1 MTSLYT
7 ITKLTATESHF
18 SAEIT
23 FNPAHPV
30 FSGHFPGKPIV
41 PGVVLVEIST
51 AVASRLKSCE
61 LTLIEASVIKFLQVF
76 EPLKHPLV
84 IIEGSIF
91 DEEDGRYRADASFY
105 ADDMIF
111 AKLRG
116 IRLQS

>member
-7 ITKLTATESHF
+7 ITRLIASEGNF

-30 FSGHFPGKPIV
+30 FSGHFPGKPVV

-51 AVASRLKSCE
+51 AVASRIKKME
-61 LTLIEASVIKFLQVF
+61 LTLIQASAVKFLQVI
-76 EPLKHPLV
+76 EPLKHPMV
-84 IIEGSIF
+84 MIEGSIF
-91 DEEDGRYRADASFY
+91 DEPDGRFRADMSFY
-105 ADDMIF
+105 ADEIIF

-116 IRLQS
+116 IKLQS